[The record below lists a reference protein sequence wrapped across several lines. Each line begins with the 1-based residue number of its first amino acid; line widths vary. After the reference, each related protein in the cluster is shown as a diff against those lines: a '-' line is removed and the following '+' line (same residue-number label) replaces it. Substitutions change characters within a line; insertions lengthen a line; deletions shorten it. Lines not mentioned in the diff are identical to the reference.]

1 MATLTIKKVGNHW
14 YPDLVHNLG
23 TDLSLG
29 EAIENKLN
37 ELSITMCTDKLTF
50 IIEEVPWIIN
60 ESEIIYIN
68 EEDLTRYYI
77 TDDYFPMRFIV
88 NNQEYSIEMSAYDLI
103 ITDLDLKFHT
113 DLYQIKLENYENQN

>member
-14 YPDLVHNLG
+14 YPNLDHNLG

-37 ELSITMCTDKLTF
+37 ELSIAMCTDKLTF

>member
-37 ELSITMCTDKLTF
+37 ELSIAMCTDKLTF
-50 IIEEVPWIIN
+50 IIEEVPWIID

-77 TDDYFPMRFIV
+77 TDDYFPMRFVV
-88 NNQEYSIEMSAYDLI
+88 NDREYSIEMSAYDLI
-103 ITDLDLKFHT
+103 INDLDLKFHT

>member
-37 ELSITMCTDKLTF
+37 ELSIATCIDKLTF
-50 IIEEVPWIIN
+50 IIEEVPWIID

-77 TDDYFPMRFIV
+77 TDDYFPMRFVV
-88 NNQEYSIEMSAYDLI
+88 NDREYSIEMSAYDLI
-103 ITDLDLKFHT
+103 INDLDLKFHT